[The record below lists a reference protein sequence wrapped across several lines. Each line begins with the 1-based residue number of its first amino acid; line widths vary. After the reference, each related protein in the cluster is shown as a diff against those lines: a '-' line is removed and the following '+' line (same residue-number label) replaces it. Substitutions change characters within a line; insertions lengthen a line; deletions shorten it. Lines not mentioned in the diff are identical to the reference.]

1 MELHQALK
9 ELELMLREEVLRR
22 MRSSINAKTQTP
34 TLIGSDLEH
43 SVATVQTSE
52 ESFAFQIADY
62 WQYVAYG
69 RKAGAKMPPIEAILN
84 WIRRKGIRFEGR
96 TENQTAWAIAI
107 AIQRDGIEGRPF
119 MGSSDYDTEDTEKVL
134 PYLDAIFDNW
144 AEKLFNLICDSLKYF
159 K

>member
-1 MELHQALK
+1 MELHTALK

-22 MRSSINAKTQTP
+22 MRSSINAKTNTP

-69 RKAGAKMPPIEAILN
+69 RKAGAKLPPIEAILN

-107 AIQRDGIEGRPF
+107 AIQRDGIQGRPF
-119 MGSSDYDTEDTEKVL
+119 MGSDYNIDDTEKVL
-134 PYLDAIFDNW
+134 PYLDGIFDNW

>member
-9 ELELMLREEVLRR
+9 ELGLMLRDEVLRR
-22 MRSSINAKTQTP
+22 MRSAINAKTQTP
-34 TLIGSDLEH
+34 TLVGSELEK
-43 SVATVQTSE
+43 SVNTIDVE
-52 ESFAFQIADY
+52 EETLAFHIADY

-84 WIRRKGIRFEGR
+84 WIRRKGIRFEGK
-96 TENQTAWAIAI
+96 TENQTAWTIAI

-119 MGSSDYDTEDTEKVL
+119 MGSDYNIDDTEKVL
-134 PYLDAIFDNW
+134 PYLDGIFDEW
-144 AEKLFNLICDSLKYF
+144 SEKLFQTIIENIKYF